1 MYEPYGYREGEQY
14 FSLRNAI
21 DNEIIVNRRTDKEQD
36 DAIDA
41 LSGDV
46 KDLQEAVSAITSGG
60 SYEEL
65 EARVTE
71 NTNNIDNIYETAFFN
86 ASFNTGTTS
95 IDFEN
100 NNGSVIVS
108 VDISEIAGQG
118 IIESAVY
125 DKDTQQIVI
134 TFSNGD
140 VINID
145 CNDLINIDEY
155 GAGLELID
163 NSKLGVKK
171 DEASEK
177 VIVDASGTTA
187 DVLSISDDGVKVS
200 NIQAAIDVEKE
211 RAMEAEAAE
220 KEERENADADLDEKI
235 EQEISDRIEDVDAE
249 KERAMEAEADLAD
262 EIAAEAERAKA
273 EEERLWNAIE
283 TGTGSTESLLARVEA
298 LEAKMA
304 TIEGAI
310 KINPGLSPDD
320 TPQSVYMFI
329 EGDWHDVTTLLSAFT
344 NEGF

>member
-1 MYEPYGYREGEQY
+1 MAKTRNRMYEPYGYREGEQY

-21 DNEIIVNRRTDKEQD
+21 DNEITVNRRTDKEQD
-36 DAIDA
+36 DALDA

-46 KDLQEAVSAITSGG
+46 KDLQE
-60 SYEEL
+60 
-65 EARVTE
+65 RVTE
-71 NTNNIDNIYETAFFN
+71 NANNIDNIYETAFFN

-108 VDISEIAGQG
+108 VDMSEIATS

-125 DKDTQQIVI
+125 NKDTQQIVI
-134 TFSNGD
+134 TFDNGD

-163 NSKLGVKK
+163 NSKLTVKK
-171 DEASEK
+171 DESSEK
-177 VIVDASGTTA
+177 VVVDASGTTA

-200 NIQAAIDVEKE
+200 NIQTAIDVEKE

-220 KEERENADADLDEKI
+220 KGERENADSDLNEKI
-235 EQEISDRIEDVDAE
+235 EKEISDRIEDVDAE

-273 EEERLWNAIE
+273 EEERLWSAIDA
-283 TGTGSTESLLARVEA
+283 GTGSTESLLARVEA

-304 TIEGAI
+304 MFEGAI

-320 TPQSVYMFI
+320 TPQSVYMFV

>member
-1 MYEPYGYREGEQY
+1 MAKTRNRMYEPYGYREGEQY

-36 DAIDA
+36 DDIDA
-41 LSGDV
+41 LSGNV
-46 KDLQEAVSAITSGG
+46 KDLQEK
-60 SYEEL
+60 
-65 EARVTE
+65 VTE

-100 NNGSVIVS
+100 NSGSVIVS
-108 VDISEIAGQG
+108 VDLSEIAQLGV
-118 IIESAVY
+118 IKSAVY
-125 DKDTQQIVI
+125 DKDTQQIII
-134 TFSNGD
+134 TFENGD

-155 GAGLELID
+155 GAGLELIGD
-163 NSKLGVKK
+163 SKLGVKK

-177 VIVDASGTTA
+177 VIIDASGTTA

-220 KEERENADADLDEKI
+220 KEERENADSDLDEKI
-235 EQEISDRIEDVDAE
+235 EKEISDRIEDVDTE
-249 KERAMEAEADLAD
+249 KERAMEAEAELAD
-262 EIAAEAERAKA
+262 EITAEAERAKA
-273 EEERLWNAIE
+273 EEDRLWSAIDA
-283 TGTGSTESLLARVEA
+283 GTGSTESLLARVEA

-304 TIEGAI
+304 MFEGAI

-320 TPQSVYMFI
+320 SPQSVYMFV